1 MSWQRNWNFSGGLN
15 LTAEK
20 IALFNDRAFF
30 MGNDLAKVPA
40 ANAPVV
46 VQPEQM
52 NADPFWGTVSKHK
65 FAEFNVCKTSLDENN
80 NEVITVDSS
89 QPTIRAFLV
98 DGDKTMESQWQT
110 PFENSNPELKMPMLM
125 AGLQTGQ
132 TITSM
137 GTAAPAILGDTAS
150 AAAKTVM
157 QPMAD
162 FVKSVQGRTNLN
174 KVNTTQV
181 FLSTASVRLNLSLFF
196 IALRDAK
203 IEVEEKIMRL
213 ESWAVPAKL
222 SQGTVLT
229 DVIEQGVA
237 GLFSGII
244 PPYISLTTHGKTY
257 WPFILESVSAPIVTP
272 IDEHGNRLNLAV
284 NLSLMSRTA
293 WDADDVRKL
302 YGN

>member
-1 MSWQRNWNFSGGLN
+1 
-15 LTAEK
+15 
-20 IALFNDRAFF
+20 
-30 MGNDLAKVPA
+30 MGNPLAQVPA
-40 ANAPVV
+40 ANTPVA
-46 VQPEQM
+46 VQPERM

-65 FAEFNVCKTSLDENN
+65 FAEFNICTVSRDENN
-80 NEVITVDSS
+80 NEVITVDSN
-89 QPTIRAFLV
+89 QPTVRAFLV

-132 TITSM
+132 TVISM
-137 GTAAPAILGDTAS
+137 GAAAPAILGETALAVTKS
-150 AAAKTVM
+150 AM
-157 QPMAD
+157 QPIAD
-162 FVKSVQGRTNLN
+162 FVKSVQGHTNLN

-196 IALRDAK
+196 IALSDAK

-272 IDEHGNRLNLAV
+272 IDEDGNRLNLAV

-293 WDADDVRKL
+293 WDAEDVRKL
-302 YGN
+302 YGS

>member
-1 MSWQRNWNFSGGLN
+1 
-15 LTAEK
+15 
-20 IALFNDRAFF
+20 

-40 ANAPVV
+40 ANAPVA
-46 VQPEQM
+46 VQPERM

-65 FAEFNVCKTSLDENN
+65 FAEFNICTVSRDENN
-80 NEVITVDSS
+80 NEVITVDSN
-89 QPTIRAFLV
+89 QPTVRAFLV

-125 AGLQTGQ
+125 GGLQTGQ
-132 TITSM
+132 TMISM
-137 GTAAPAILGDTAS
+137 GAAAPAILGETALAVTKS
-150 AAAKTVM
+150 AM
-157 QPMAD
+157 QPIAD
-162 FVKSVQGRTNLN
+162 FVKSVQGHTNLN

-196 IALRDAK
+196 IALSDAK
-203 IEVEEKIMRL
+203 IEVEEKIMQL

-229 DVIEQGVA
+229 DVFEQGVA

-293 WDADDVRKL
+293 WDAEDVRKL

>member
-1 MSWQRNWNFSGGLN
+1 
-15 LTAEK
+15 
-20 IALFNDRAFF
+20 

-40 ANAPVV
+40 ANAPVA
-46 VQPEQM
+46 VQPERM

-65 FAEFNVCKTSLDENN
+65 FAEFNICTVSRDENN
-80 NEVITVDSS
+80 NEVITVDSN
-89 QPTIRAFLV
+89 QPTVRAFLV

-132 TITSM
+132 TMISM
-137 GTAAPAILGDTAS
+137 GAAAPAILGETALAVTKS
-150 AAAKTVM
+150 AM
-157 QPMAD
+157 QPIAD
-162 FVKSVQGRTNLN
+162 FVKSVQGHTNLN

-196 IALRDAK
+196 IALSDAK

-237 GLFSGII
+237 GLFSGVI

-293 WDADDVRKL
+293 WDAEDVRKL

>member
-1 MSWQRNWNFSGGLN
+1 
-15 LTAEK
+15 
-20 IALFNDRAFF
+20 

-40 ANAPVV
+40 ANAPVA
-46 VQPEQM
+46 VQPERM

-65 FAEFNVCKTSLDENN
+65 FAEFNICTVSRDENN
-80 NEVITVDSS
+80 NEVITVDSN
-89 QPTIRAFLV
+89 QPTVRAFLV

-132 TITSM
+132 TVISM
-137 GTAAPAILGDTAS
+137 GAAAPAILGETALAVTKS
-150 AAAKTVM
+150 AM
-157 QPMAD
+157 QPIAD
-162 FVKSVQGRTNLN
+162 FVKSVQGHTNLN
-174 KVNTTQV
+174 KVNTTQI

-196 IALRDAK
+196 IALSDAK

-284 NLSLMSRTA
+284 NLSMISRTA
-293 WDADDVRKL
+293 WDAADVRKL
-302 YGN
+302 YGK

>member
-1 MSWQRNWNFSGGLN
+1 
-15 LTAEK
+15 
-20 IALFNDRAFF
+20 

-40 ANAPVV
+40 ANAPVA
-46 VQPEQM
+46 VQPERM

-65 FAEFNVCKTSLDENN
+65 FAEFNICTVSRDENN
-80 NEVITVDSS
+80 NEVITVDSN
-89 QPTIRAFLV
+89 QPTVRAFLV

-132 TITSM
+132 TVISM
-137 GTAAPAILGDTAS
+137 GAAAPAILGETALAVTKS
-150 AAAKTVM
+150 AM
-157 QPMAD
+157 QPIAD
-162 FVKSVQGRTNLN
+162 FVKSVQGHTNLN

-213 ESWAVPAKL
+213 ESWAVPARL

>member
-1 MSWQRNWNFSGGLN
+1 
-15 LTAEK
+15 
-20 IALFNDRAFF
+20 

-40 ANAPVV
+40 ANTPVA
-46 VQPEQM
+46 VQPERM

-65 FAEFNVCKTSLDENN
+65 FAEFNICTVSRDENN
-80 NEVITVDSS
+80 NEVITVDSN
-89 QPTIRAFLV
+89 QPTVRAFLV

-132 TITSM
+132 TVISM
-137 GTAAPAILGDTAS
+137 GAAAPAILGETALAVTKS
-150 AAAKTVM
+150 AM
-157 QPMAD
+157 QPIAD
-162 FVKSVQGRTNLN
+162 CVKSVQGHTNLN

-196 IALRDAK
+196 IALSDAK
-203 IEVEEKIMRL
+203 IEVEEKIMQL

>member
-1 MSWQRNWNFSGGLN
+1 
-15 LTAEK
+15 
-20 IALFNDRAFF
+20 
-30 MGNDLAKVPA
+30 MGNNLAKVPA
-40 ANAPVV
+40 VNAPVV
-46 VQPEQM
+46 VQPERM

-65 FAEFNVCKTSLDENN
+65 FAEFNICTVSRDENN
-80 NEVITVDSS
+80 NEVITVDSNK
-89 QPTIRAFLV
+89 PTVRALLV

-110 PFENSNPELKMPMLM
+110 PFENSNPELKMPMLI

-132 TITSM
+132 TVISM
-137 GTAAPAILGDTAS
+137 GAAAPAILGDTALAVTKS
-150 AAAKTVM
+150 AM
-157 QPMAD
+157 QPIAD
-162 FVKSVQGRTNLN
+162 FVKSVQGHTNLN

-181 FLSTASVRLNLSLFF
+181 FLSTASVRLNLSIFF

-213 ESWAVPAKL
+213 ESWAVPVKL

-229 DVIEQGVA
+229 DVIDQGVA
-237 GLFSGII
+237 GLFSGVI

-293 WDADDVRKL
+293 WDAEDVRKL

>member
-1 MSWQRNWNFSGGLN
+1 
-15 LTAEK
+15 
-20 IALFNDRAFF
+20 

-40 ANAPVV
+40 ANAPVA
-46 VQPEQM
+46 VQPERM

-65 FAEFNVCKTSLDENN
+65 FAEFNICTVSRDENN
-80 NEVITVDSS
+80 NEVITVDSN
-89 QPTIRAFLV
+89 QPTVRAFLV
-98 DGDKTMESQWQT
+98 DGDKTMESQWHT

-132 TITSM
+132 TMISM
-137 GTAAPAILGDTAS
+137 GAAAPAILGETALAVTKS
-150 AAAKTVM
+150 AM
-157 QPMAD
+157 QPIAD
-162 FVKSVQGRTNLN
+162 FVKSVQGHTNLN

-196 IALRDAK
+196 IALSDAK

-293 WDADDVRKL
+293 WDADDDRKL

>member
-1 MSWQRNWNFSGGLN
+1 
-15 LTAEK
+15 
-20 IALFNDRAFF
+20 

-40 ANAPVV
+40 ANAPVA

-52 NADPFWGTVSKHK
+52 NADPFWGSVSKHK
-65 FAEFNVCKTSLDENN
+65 FAEFNVCTTSLDENN
-80 NEVITVDSS
+80 NEVIAIDTN

-110 PFENSNPELKMPMLM
+110 PFENSNPELKMPMLV

-132 TITSM
+132 TLDAM
-137 GTAAPAILGDTAS
+137 GRMADKAQNTILGGAVK
-150 AAAKTVM
+150 AARELLSPFSQFAES
-157 QPMAD
+157 
-162 FVKSVQGRTNLN
+162 VKGKTNLN

-196 IALRDAK
+196 IALGNAK
-203 IEVEEKIMRL
+203 IEVEEKIMQL
-213 ESWAVPAKL
+213 ESWTVPKFL
-222 SQGTVLT
+222 SDQSVLT
-229 DVIEQGVA
+229 DVIEQGSA

-257 WPFILESVSAPIVTP
+257 WPFIIESVSAPIVTP

-284 NLSLMSRTA
+284 NLSMVSRTA
-293 WDADDVRKL
+293 WDAEDVRKL

>member
-1 MSWQRNWNFSGGLN
+1 
-15 LTAEK
+15 
-20 IALFNDRAFF
+20 

-40 ANAPVV
+40 ANAPVA
-46 VQPEQM
+46 VQPERM

-65 FAEFNVCKTSLDENN
+65 FAEFNICTVSRDENN
-80 NEVITVDSS
+80 NEVITVDSN
-89 QPTIRAFLV
+89 QPTVRAFLV

-132 TITSM
+132 TMISM
-137 GTAAPAILGDTAS
+137 GAAAPAILGETALAVTKS
-150 AAAKTVM
+150 AM
-157 QPMAD
+157 QPIAD
-162 FVKSVQGRTNLN
+162 FVKSVQGHTNLN

-196 IALRDAK
+196 IALSDAK

-272 IDEHGNRLNLAV
+272 IDTHGNRLNLAV

>member
-1 MSWQRNWNFSGGLN
+1 
-15 LTAEK
+15 
-20 IALFNDRAFF
+20 

-40 ANAPVV
+40 ANAPVA
-46 VQPEQM
+46 VQPERM

-65 FAEFNVCKTSLDENN
+65 FAEFNICTVSRDENN
-80 NEVITVDSS
+80 NEVITVDSN
-89 QPTIRAFLV
+89 QPTVRAFLV

-132 TITSM
+132 TMISM
-137 GTAAPAILGDTAS
+137 GAAAPAILGETALAVTKS
-150 AAAKTVM
+150 AM
-157 QPMAD
+157 QPIAD
-162 FVKSVQGRTNLN
+162 FVKSVQGHTNLN

-196 IALRDAK
+196 IALSDAK
-203 IEVEEKIMRL
+203 IEVEEKIMQL

>member
-1 MSWQRNWNFSGGLN
+1 M
-15 LTAEK
+15 
-20 IALFNDRAFF
+20 
-30 MGNDLAKVPA
+30 
-40 ANAPVV
+40 
-46 VQPEQM
+46 
-52 NADPFWGTVSKHK
+52 
-65 FAEFNVCKTSLDENN
+65 
-80 NEVITVDSS
+80 
-89 QPTIRAFLV
+89 
-98 DGDKTMESQWQT
+98 
-110 PFENSNPELKMPMLM
+110 
-125 AGLQTGQ
+125 
-132 TITSM
+132 
-137 GTAAPAILGDTAS
+137 
-150 AAAKTVM
+150 
-157 QPMAD
+157 
-162 FVKSVQGRTNLN
+162 
-174 KVNTTQV
+174 NTTQV

-196 IALRDAK
+196 IALSDAK

>member
-1 MSWQRNWNFSGGLN
+1 
-15 LTAEK
+15 
-20 IALFNDRAFF
+20 

-40 ANAPVV
+40 ANAPVA
-46 VQPEQM
+46 VQPERM

-65 FAEFNVCKTSLDENN
+65 FAEFNICTVSRDENN
-80 NEVITVDSS
+80 NEVITVDSN
-89 QPTIRAFLV
+89 QPTVRAFLV

-132 TITSM
+132 TVISM
-137 GTAAPAILGDTAS
+137 GAAAPAILGDTALAVTKS
-150 AAAKTVM
+150 AM
-157 QPMAD
+157 QPIAD
-162 FVKSVQGRTNLN
+162 FVKSVQGHTNLN

-203 IEVEEKIMRL
+203 IEVEEKIMQL

-293 WDADDVRKL
+293 WDAEDVRKL
-302 YGN
+302 YGS

>member
-1 MSWQRNWNFSGGLN
+1 
-15 LTAEK
+15 
-20 IALFNDRAFF
+20 
-30 MGNDLAKVPA
+30 MGNNLAKVPA
-40 ANAPVV
+40 ANTPVA
-46 VQPEQM
+46 VQPERM

-65 FAEFNVCKTSLDENN
+65 FAEFNICTVSRDENN
-80 NEVITVDSS
+80 NEVITVDSN
-89 QPTIRAFLV
+89 QPTVRAFLV

-132 TITSM
+132 TMISM
-137 GTAAPAILGDTAS
+137 GAAAPAILGETALAVTKS
-150 AAAKTVM
+150 AM
-157 QPMAD
+157 QPIAD
-162 FVKSVQGRTNLN
+162 FVKSVQGHTNLN

-196 IALRDAK
+196 IALSDAK

-284 NLSLMSRTA
+284 NLSMVSRTA
-293 WDADDVRKL
+293 WDAADVRKL

>member
-1 MSWQRNWNFSGGLN
+1 
-15 LTAEK
+15 
-20 IALFNDRAFF
+20 

-40 ANAPVV
+40 ANAPVA

-52 NADPFWGTVSKHK
+52 NADPFWGSVSKHK
-65 FAEFNVCKTSLDENN
+65 FAEFNICTTSLDENN
-80 NEVITVDSS
+80 NEVIAIDTN

-110 PFENSNPELKMPMLM
+110 PFENSNPELKMPMLV

-132 TITSM
+132 TLDAM
-137 GTAAPAILGDTAS
+137 GRMADKAQNTILGGAVK
-150 AAAKTVM
+150 AARELLSPFSQFAES
-157 QPMAD
+157 
-162 FVKSVQGRTNLN
+162 VKGKTNLN

-196 IALRDAK
+196 IALGNAK
-203 IEVEEKIMRL
+203 IEVEEKIMQL
-213 ESWAVPAKL
+213 ESWTVPKFL
-222 SQGTVLT
+222 SDQSVLT
-229 DVIEQGVA
+229 DVIEQGSA

-257 WPFILESVSAPIVTP
+257 WPFIIESVSAPIVTP

-284 NLSLMSRTA
+284 NLSMVSRTA
-293 WDADDVRKL
+293 WDAADVRKL

>member
-1 MSWQRNWNFSGGLN
+1 
-15 LTAEK
+15 
-20 IALFNDRAFF
+20 

-40 ANAPVV
+40 ANAPVA
-46 VQPEQM
+46 VQPERM

-65 FAEFNVCKTSLDENN
+65 FAEFNICTVSRDENN
-80 NEVITVDSS
+80 NEVITVDSN
-89 QPTIRAFLV
+89 QPTVRAFLV

-132 TITSM
+132 TVISM
-137 GTAAPAILGDTAS
+137 GAAAPAILGETALAVTKS
-150 AAAKTVM
+150 AM
-157 QPMAD
+157 QPIAD
-162 FVKSVQGRTNLN
+162 FVKSVQGHTNLN

-196 IALRDAK
+196 IALSDAK
-203 IEVEEKIMRL
+203 IEVEEKIMQL

-293 WDADDVRKL
+293 WDAEDVRKL

>member
-1 MSWQRNWNFSGGLN
+1 
-15 LTAEK
+15 
-20 IALFNDRAFF
+20 

-40 ANAPVV
+40 ANAPVA

-52 NADPFWGTVSKHK
+52 NADPFWGSVSKHK
-65 FAEFNVCKTSLDENN
+65 FAEFNVCTTSLDENN
-80 NEVITVDSS
+80 NEVIAIDTN

-110 PFENSNPELKMPMLM
+110 PFENSNPELKMPMLV

-132 TITSM
+132 TLDAM
-137 GTAAPAILGDTAS
+137 GRMADKAQNTILGGAVK
-150 AAAKTVM
+150 AARELLSPFSQFAES
-157 QPMAD
+157 
-162 FVKSVQGRTNLN
+162 VKGKTNLN

-196 IALRDAK
+196 IALGNAK
-203 IEVEEKIMRL
+203 IEVEEKIMQL
-213 ESWAVPAKL
+213 ESWTVPKFL
-222 SQGTVLT
+222 SDQSVLT
-229 DVIEQGVA
+229 DVIEQGSA

-257 WPFILESVSAPIVTP
+257 WPFIIESVSAPIVTP

-284 NLSLMSRTA
+284 NLSLVSRTA
-293 WDADDVRKL
+293 WDAEDVRKL

>member
-1 MSWQRNWNFSGGLN
+1 
-15 LTAEK
+15 
-20 IALFNDRAFF
+20 

-40 ANAPVV
+40 ANAPVA
-46 VQPEQM
+46 VQPERM

-65 FAEFNVCKTSLDENN
+65 FAEFNICTVSRDENN
-80 NEVITVDSS
+80 NEVITVDSN
-89 QPTIRAFLV
+89 QPTVRAFLV

-132 TITSM
+132 TMISM
-137 GTAAPAILGDTAS
+137 GAAAPAILGETALAVTKS
-150 AAAKTVM
+150 AM
-157 QPMAD
+157 QPIAD
-162 FVKSVQGRTNLN
+162 FVKSVQGHTNLN

-196 IALRDAK
+196 IALSDAK

-229 DVIEQGVA
+229 DVIEQGVT

>member
-1 MSWQRNWNFSGGLN
+1 
-15 LTAEK
+15 
-20 IALFNDRAFF
+20 

-40 ANAPVV
+40 ANAPVA
-46 VQPEQM
+46 VQPERM

-65 FAEFNVCKTSLDENN
+65 FAEFNICTVSRDENN
-80 NEVITVDSS
+80 NEVITVDSN
-89 QPTIRAFLV
+89 QPTVRAFLV

-132 TITSM
+132 TMISM
-137 GTAAPAILGDTAS
+137 GAAAPAILGETALAVTKS
-150 AAAKTVM
+150 AM
-157 QPMAD
+157 QPIAD
-162 FVKSVQGRTNLN
+162 FVKSVQGHTNLN

-196 IALRDAK
+196 IALSDAK
-203 IEVEEKIMRL
+203 IEVEEKIMQL

-293 WDADDVRKL
+293 WDAEDVRKL
-302 YGN
+302 YGS

>member
-1 MSWQRNWNFSGGLN
+1 
-15 LTAEK
+15 
-20 IALFNDRAFF
+20 
-30 MGNDLAKVPA
+30 MGNNLAKVPA
-40 ANAPVV
+40 ANAPVA
-46 VQPEQM
+46 VQPERM

-65 FAEFNVCKTSLDENN
+65 FAEFNICTVSRDENN
-80 NEVITVDSS
+80 NEVITVDSN
-89 QPTIRAFLV
+89 QPTVRAFLV

-132 TITSM
+132 TVISM
-137 GTAAPAILGDTAS
+137 GAAAPAILGETALAVTKS
-150 AAAKTVM
+150 AM
-157 QPMAD
+157 QPIAD
-162 FVKSVQGRTNLN
+162 FVKSVQGHTNLN

>member
-1 MSWQRNWNFSGGLN
+1 
-15 LTAEK
+15 
-20 IALFNDRAFF
+20 

-46 VQPEQM
+46 VQPERM

-65 FAEFNVCKTSLDENN
+65 FAEVNICTVSRDENN
-80 NEVITVDSS
+80 NEVITVDSN
-89 QPTIRAFLV
+89 QPTVRAFLV

-132 TITSM
+132 TVISM
-137 GTAAPAILGDTAS
+137 GAAAPAILGETALAVTKS
-150 AAAKTVM
+150 AM
-157 QPMAD
+157 QPIAD
-162 FVKSVQGRTNLN
+162 FVKSVQGHTNLN

-196 IALRDAK
+196 IALSDAK

>member
-1 MSWQRNWNFSGGLN
+1 
-15 LTAEK
+15 
-20 IALFNDRAFF
+20 
-30 MGNDLAKVPA
+30 MGNNLAKVPA
-40 ANAPVV
+40 ANTPVA
-46 VQPEQM
+46 VQPERM

-65 FAEFNVCKTSLDENN
+65 FAEFNICTVSRDENN
-80 NEVITVDSS
+80 NEVITVDSN
-89 QPTIRAFLV
+89 QPTVRAFLV

-132 TITSM
+132 TMISM
-137 GTAAPAILGDTAS
+137 GAAAPAILGETALAVTKS
-150 AAAKTVM
+150 AM
-157 QPMAD
+157 QPIAD
-162 FVKSVQGRTNLN
+162 FVKSVQGHTNLN

-196 IALRDAK
+196 IALSDAK

>member
-1 MSWQRNWNFSGGLN
+1 
-15 LTAEK
+15 
-20 IALFNDRAFF
+20 

-40 ANAPVV
+40 ANAPVA
-46 VQPEQM
+46 VQPERM

-65 FAEFNVCKTSLDENN
+65 FAEFNICTVSRDENN
-80 NEVITVDSS
+80 NEVITVDSN
-89 QPTIRAFLV
+89 QPTVRAFLV

-132 TITSM
+132 TVISM
-137 GTAAPAILGDTAS
+137 GAAAPAILGETALAVTKS
-150 AAAKTVM
+150 AM
-157 QPMAD
+157 QPIAD
-162 FVKSVQGRTNLN
+162 FVKSVQGHTNLN

-196 IALRDAK
+196 IALSDAK

-222 SQGTVLT
+222 PQGTVLT

>member
-1 MSWQRNWNFSGGLN
+1 
-15 LTAEK
+15 
-20 IALFNDRAFF
+20 

-40 ANAPVV
+40 ANTPVA
-46 VQPEQM
+46 VQPERM

-65 FAEFNVCKTSLDENN
+65 FAEFNICTVSRDENN
-80 NEVITVDSS
+80 NEVITVDSN
-89 QPTIRAFLV
+89 QPTVRAFLV

-132 TITSM
+132 TVISM
-137 GTAAPAILGDTAS
+137 GAAAPAILGETALAVTKS
-150 AAAKTVM
+150 AM
-157 QPMAD
+157 QPIAD
-162 FVKSVQGRTNLN
+162 FVKSVQGHTNLN

-196 IALRDAK
+196 IALSDAK
-203 IEVEEKIMRL
+203 IEVEEKIMQL

>member
-1 MSWQRNWNFSGGLN
+1 
-15 LTAEK
+15 
-20 IALFNDRAFF
+20 

-40 ANAPVV
+40 ANAPVA
-46 VQPEQM
+46 VQPERM

-65 FAEFNVCKTSLDENN
+65 FAEFNICTVSRDENN
-80 NEVITVDSS
+80 NEVITVDSN
-89 QPTIRAFLV
+89 QPTVRAFLV

-132 TITSM
+132 TVISM
-137 GTAAPAILGDTAS
+137 GAAAPAILGETALAVTKS
-150 AAAKTVM
+150 AM
-157 QPMAD
+157 QPIAD
-162 FVKSVQGRTNLN
+162 FVKSVQGHTNLN

-196 IALRDAK
+196 IALSDAK

-293 WDADDVRKL
+293 WDAEDVRKL

>member
-1 MSWQRNWNFSGGLN
+1 
-15 LTAEK
+15 
-20 IALFNDRAFF
+20 

-40 ANAPVV
+40 ANAPVA
-46 VQPEQM
+46 VQPERM

-65 FAEFNVCKTSLDENN
+65 FAEFNICTVSRDENN
-80 NEVITVDSS
+80 NEVITVDSN
-89 QPTIRAFLV
+89 QPTVRAFLV

-132 TITSM
+132 TVISM
-137 GTAAPAILGDTAS
+137 GAAAPAILGETALAVTKS
-150 AAAKTVM
+150 AM
-157 QPMAD
+157 QPIAD
-162 FVKSVQGRTNLN
+162 FVKSVQGHTNLN

-196 IALRDAK
+196 IALSDAK
-203 IEVEEKIMRL
+203 IEVEEKIMQL

>member
-1 MSWQRNWNFSGGLN
+1 
-15 LTAEK
+15 
-20 IALFNDRAFF
+20 
-30 MGNDLAKVPA
+30 MGNPLAQVPA
-40 ANAPVV
+40 ANTPVA
-46 VQPEQM
+46 VQPERM
-52 NADPFWGTVSKHK
+52 NADPFWGRVSKHK
-65 FAEFNVCKTSLDENN
+65 FAEFNICTVSRDENN
-80 NEVITVDSS
+80 NEVITVDSN
-89 QPTIRAFLV
+89 QPTVRAFLV

-132 TITSM
+132 TVISM
-137 GTAAPAILGDTAS
+137 GAAAPAILGETALAVTKS
-150 AAAKTVM
+150 AM
-157 QPMAD
+157 QPIAD
-162 FVKSVQGRTNLN
+162 FVKSVQGHTNLN

-196 IALRDAK
+196 IALSDAK

-272 IDEHGNRLNLAV
+272 IDEDGNRLNLAV
-284 NLSLMSRTA
+284 NLSLMNRTA
-293 WDADDVRKL
+293 WDAEDVRKL
-302 YGN
+302 YGS

>member
-1 MSWQRNWNFSGGLN
+1 
-15 LTAEK
+15 
-20 IALFNDRAFF
+20 
-30 MGNDLAKVPA
+30 MGNPLAKVPA
-40 ANAPVV
+40 ANAPVA
-46 VQPEQM
+46 VQPERM

-65 FAEFNVCKTSLDENN
+65 FAEFNSCTVSRDENN
-80 NEVITVDSS
+80 NEVVTVDSS
-89 QPTIRAFLV
+89 QPTVRAFLV
-98 DGDKTMESQWQT
+98 DGDKAMESQWQT

-132 TITSM
+132 TIISM

-150 AAAKTVM
+150 AVTKSAI
-157 QPMAD
+157 QPIAD

-196 IALRDAK
+196 IALSDAK

-272 IDEHGNRLNLAV
+272 IDEDGNRLNLAV

-302 YGN
+302 YGK

>member
-1 MSWQRNWNFSGGLN
+1 
-15 LTAEK
+15 
-20 IALFNDRAFF
+20 

-40 ANAPVV
+40 ANAPVA
-46 VQPEQM
+46 VQPERM

-65 FAEFNVCKTSLDENN
+65 FAEFNICTVSRDENN
-80 NEVITVDSS
+80 NEVITVDSN
-89 QPTIRAFLV
+89 QPTVRAFLV

-110 PFENSNPELKMPMLM
+110 PFENSNPELKMPMLV

-132 TITSM
+132 TVISM
-137 GTAAPAILGDTAS
+137 GAAAPAILGETALAVTKS
-150 AAAKTVM
+150 AM
-157 QPMAD
+157 QPIAD
-162 FVKSVQGRTNLN
+162 FVKSVQGHTNLN

-196 IALRDAK
+196 IALSDAK

>member
-1 MSWQRNWNFSGGLN
+1 
-15 LTAEK
+15 
-20 IALFNDRAFF
+20 
-30 MGNDLAKVPA
+30 MGNNLAKVPA
-40 ANAPVV
+40 ANTPVA
-46 VQPEQM
+46 VQPERM

-65 FAEFNVCKTSLDENN
+65 FAEFNICTVSRDENN
-80 NEVITVDSS
+80 NEVITVDSN
-89 QPTIRAFLV
+89 QPTVRAFLV

-132 TITSM
+132 TMISM
-137 GTAAPAILGDTAS
+137 GAAAPAILGETALAVTKS
-150 AAAKTVM
+150 AM
-157 QPMAD
+157 QPIAD
-162 FVKSVQGRTNLN
+162 FVKSVQGHTNLN

-196 IALRDAK
+196 IALGDAK
-203 IEVEEKIMRL
+203 IEVEEKIMQL
-213 ESWAVPAKL
+213 ESWMVPQFL
-222 SQGTVLT
+222 SDQSVLT
-229 DVIEQGVA
+229 DVSEAVKQGGWKDA
-237 GLFSGII
+237 PKGLFSGVI

>member
-1 MSWQRNWNFSGGLN
+1 
-15 LTAEK
+15 
-20 IALFNDRAFF
+20 

-40 ANAPVV
+40 ANAPVA
-46 VQPEQM
+46 VQPERM

-65 FAEFNVCKTSLDENN
+65 FAEFNICTVSRDENN
-80 NEVITVDSS
+80 NEVITVDSN
-89 QPTIRAFLV
+89 QPTVRAFLV

-132 TITSM
+132 TVISM
-137 GTAAPAILGDTAS
+137 GAAAPAILGETALAVTKS
-150 AAAKTVM
+150 AM
-157 QPMAD
+157 QPIAD
-162 FVKSVQGRTNLN
+162 FVKSVQGHTNLN

-196 IALRDAK
+196 IALSDAK
-203 IEVEEKIMRL
+203 IEVEEKIMQL

-302 YGN
+302 YGK

>member
-1 MSWQRNWNFSGGLN
+1 
-15 LTAEK
+15 
-20 IALFNDRAFF
+20 

-40 ANAPVV
+40 ANAPVA
-46 VQPEQM
+46 VQPERM

-65 FAEFNVCKTSLDENN
+65 FAEVNICTVSRDEKN
-80 NEVITVDSS
+80 NEVITVDSN
-89 QPTIRAFLV
+89 QPTVRAFLV

-132 TITSM
+132 TVISM
-137 GTAAPAILGDTAS
+137 GAAAPAILGDTAS
-150 AAAKTVM
+150 AVTKSAI
-157 QPMAD
+157 QPIAD
-162 FVKSVQGRTNLN
+162 FVKSVQGHTNLN

-196 IALRDAK
+196 IALSDAK

-257 WPFILESVSAPIVTP
+257 WPFILESVYAPIVTP
-272 IDEHGNRLNLAV
+272 IDEDGNRLNLAV

>member
-1 MSWQRNWNFSGGLN
+1 
-15 LTAEK
+15 
-20 IALFNDRAFF
+20 

-40 ANAPVV
+40 ANTPVA
-46 VQPEQM
+46 VQPERM

-65 FAEFNVCKTSLDENN
+65 FAEFNICTVSRDENN
-80 NEVITVDSS
+80 NEVITVDSN
-89 QPTIRAFLV
+89 QPTVRAFLV

-132 TITSM
+132 TMISM
-137 GTAAPAILGDTAS
+137 GAAAPAILGETALAVTKS
-150 AAAKTVM
+150 AM
-157 QPMAD
+157 QPIAD
-162 FVKSVQGRTNLN
+162 FVKSVQGHTNLN
-174 KVNTTQV
+174 KVNTIQV

-196 IALRDAK
+196 IALSDAK

>member
-1 MSWQRNWNFSGGLN
+1 
-15 LTAEK
+15 
-20 IALFNDRAFF
+20 

-40 ANAPVV
+40 ANAPVA
-46 VQPEQM
+46 VQPERM

-65 FAEFNVCKTSLDENN
+65 FAEFNICTVSRDENN
-80 NEVITVDSS
+80 NEVITVDSN
-89 QPTIRAFLV
+89 QPTVRAFLV

-110 PFENSNPELKMPMLM
+110 PFENSNPELKMPMLV

-132 TITSM
+132 TMISM
-137 GTAAPAILGDTAS
+137 GAAAPAILGETALAVTKS
-150 AAAKTVM
+150 AM
-157 QPMAD
+157 QPIAD
-162 FVKSVQGRTNLN
+162 FVKSVQGHTNLN

-196 IALRDAK
+196 IALSDAK

-293 WDADDVRKL
+293 WDAEDVRKL

>member
-1 MSWQRNWNFSGGLN
+1 
-15 LTAEK
+15 
-20 IALFNDRAFF
+20 

-40 ANAPVV
+40 ANAPVA
-46 VQPEQM
+46 VQPERM

-65 FAEFNVCKTSLDENN
+65 FAEFNICTVSRDENN
-80 NEVITVDSS
+80 NEVITVDSN
-89 QPTIRAFLV
+89 QPTVRAFLV

-132 TITSM
+132 TVISM
-137 GTAAPAILGDTAS
+137 GAAAPAILGETALAVTKS
-150 AAAKTVM
+150 AM
-157 QPMAD
+157 QPIAD
-162 FVKSVQGRTNLN
+162 FVKSVQGHTNLN

-196 IALRDAK
+196 IALSDAK

-229 DVIEQGVA
+229 DVIDQGVA